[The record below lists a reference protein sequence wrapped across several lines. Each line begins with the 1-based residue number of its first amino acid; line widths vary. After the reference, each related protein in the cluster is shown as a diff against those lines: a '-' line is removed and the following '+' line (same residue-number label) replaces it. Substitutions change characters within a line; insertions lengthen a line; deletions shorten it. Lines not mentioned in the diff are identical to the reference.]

1 MCGSLGEEGPGHGL
15 GDSKRFQF
23 TTSNE
28 RRPNL
33 SEVPPVRL
41 GRQAWLPQT
50 KLANIIKHTCSALS
64 QVNGA
69 PKQPTNNNVAANP
82 NGKRLAIECCTYV
95 ANRTQGPWPAATMP
109 RLAL

>member
-15 GDSKRFQF
+15 GDSKRFQL

-33 SEVPPVRL
+33 SEVPPVWL
-41 GRQAWLPQT
+41 GRQAWRPQT
-50 KLANIIKHTCSALS
+50 KLTNIIKHTACSALS

-69 PKQPTNNNVAANP
+69 PKQPTNNNAAANP
-82 NGKRLAIECCTYV
+82 NGNRLAIEC
-95 ANRTQGPWPAATMP
+95 
-109 RLAL
+109 

>member
-1 MCGSLGEEGPGHGL
+1 MCGSLRKVSPGHGL

-50 KLANIIKHTCSALS
+50 KLANIIKHTALLCIEPS
-64 QVNGA
+64 QRR
-69 PKQPTNNNVAANP
+69 PEHNP
-82 NGKRLAIECCTYV
+82 RIT
-95 ANRTQGPWPAATMP
+95 T
-109 RLAL
+109 